1 MQKCNLECNWCND
14 DWDVIGIEIM
24 KKMIWIWWRKKFLE
38 MQVTKIKLKKGK
50 NGKYGL
56 LWSCHAKTMQG
67 KYGLFCAN
75 FDFFNLKKW
84 LCWLFSQSVNFV
96 DFF

>member
-56 LWSCHAKTMQG
+56 LWSCHAKNHARKMIPFIFVPT
-67 KYGLFCAN
+67 LTFSI
-75 FDFFNLKKW
+75 KKMT
-84 LCWLFSQSVNFV
+84 LLTF
-96 DFF
+96 